1 MTSPPRPF
9 LAVVQYDGGGFAG
22 WQRQP
27 VDRTVQAE
35 FEAVLERLMGR
46 PTMATGAGRTDTGVH
61 ALGQAVSFQGSER
74 WVSHPAELR
83 RAMNALLPR
92 EIWVERV
99 HLMRPGFDARRSATA
114 RRYRYLIG
122 TDEAARSPFR
132 RPYEWALGEA
142 LDVRALESAAAALV
156 GEHSFRG
163 LAAAGANTTHYRCR
177 VALAQ
182 WAPRAD
188 IAGGLK
194 FTVEADRFLHH
205 MVRFIVGTMVDIA
218 LGRRPP
224 EDFPRLLA
232 ANDNLAASPP
242 APPQGLYLEA
252 VQYPPE
258 LFAEES
264 TS

>member
-1 MTSPPRPF
+1 
-9 LAVVQYDGGGFAG
+9 
-22 WQRQP
+22 
-27 VDRTVQAE
+27 VQAE
-35 FEAVLERLMGR
+35 FEAVLERIMGR
-46 PTMATGAGRTDTGVH
+46 KTAATGAGRTDTGVH
-61 ALGQAVSFQGSER
+61 ALGQGVSFLGIER
-74 WVSHPAELR
+74 WQPAELR

-92 EIWVERV
+92 EIWVQQV
-99 HLMRPGFDARRSATA
+99 HVMTPGFDARRSATA

-122 TDEAARSPFR
+122 TDEAAASPFR
-132 RPYEWALGEA
+132 RPYEWALGQA
-142 LDVRALESAAAALV
+142 LDVGALGSAAAALV

-188 IAGGLK
+188 GVGLA

-218 LGRRPP
+218 LDRRSPD
-224 EDFPRLLA
+224 DFPRLLA
-232 ANDNLAASPP
+232 ATDNLTASPP

-252 VQYPPE
+252 VRYP
-258 LFAEES
+258 LDLYAEES